1 MNKEK
6 WLNPSAFIPFCSFGN
21 DLEIMGAKIDGFDDP
36 VCNSFKTKIVK
47 NHLCYEVDLEKFKS
61 DDNIVGQ
68 LENGLSLILDYN
80 EDKQIIDRETKN
92 MQNKAGMVHI
102 HLDTISESANI
113 EIKDKS
119 REIKNI
125 NFHYF
130 LSINPYF
137 NH

>member
-47 NHLCYEVDLEKFKS
+47 NQLCYEVDLEKFKS
-61 DDNIVGQ
+61 DNNIVGQ

-102 HLDTISESANI
+102 RVQLIFKKSLDL
-113 EIKDKS
+113 
-119 REIKNI
+119 
-125 NFHYF
+125 HG
-130 LSINPYF
+130 
-137 NH
+137 H